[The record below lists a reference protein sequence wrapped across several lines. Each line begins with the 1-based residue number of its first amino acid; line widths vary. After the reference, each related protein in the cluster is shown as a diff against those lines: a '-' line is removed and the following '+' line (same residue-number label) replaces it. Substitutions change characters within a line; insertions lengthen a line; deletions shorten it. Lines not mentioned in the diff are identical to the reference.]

1 MGNKRTVNFF
11 FFLLICINKCYIMFF
26 KNVML
31 DSINRNVIYLITLI
45 NRIELWFNYM
55 IAILCG

>member
-31 DSINRNVIYLITLI
+31 DSINRNVINLITLI
-45 NRIELWFNYM
+45 YRIELWFNN
-55 IAILCG
+55 IL